1 MIVLTV
7 VLTAALSATTAGFVV
22 HVNQRRHDRHMRQ
35 SGEYWRGVVLRLC
48 AGEPDRERRPSS

>member
-35 SGEYWRGVVLRLC
+35 AGEYWRGAILRQC
-48 AGEPDRERRPSS
+48 AGSFYREDR

>member
-1 MIVLTV
+1 MIVLAV
-7 VLTAALSATTAGFVV
+7 VLTAALSATAAGFVV

-48 AGEPDRERRPSS
+48 AGEPDREDR